1 MTVVDNTMAFDG
13 NVSSPIVELKD
24 QRDDRKTGK

>member
-1 MTVVDNTMAFDG
+1 MTVVDSTMAFDG
-13 NVSSPIVELKD
+13 NVSSSIVELKD